1 MNKTVY
7 VVHELDAYGRY
18 AMTSAIGVFDSL
30 DTAVTSIMDNTVNTT
45 GYSKEGLNCVEDIR
59 QYLYE
64 HRRTTNLPVDYSI
77 LEYELNEW
85 PSI

>member
-30 DTAVTSIMDNTVNTT
+30 DAAVTSIMDNAGFN
-45 GYSKEGLNCVEDIR
+45 EDELNSFKDMR

-64 HRRTTNLPVDYSI
+64 HRCTPNLRWNCSI
-77 LEYELNEW
+77 HEYELNEW
-85 PSI
+85 T

>member
-18 AMTSAIGVFDSL
+18 AMISAIGVFDSL
-30 DTAVTSIMDNTVNTT
+30 DAAVTSIMDNA
-45 GYSKEGLNCVEDIR
+45 GFGEDELNSFKDMR

-64 HRRTTNLPVDYSI
+64 HRCTPNLRWNYSI
-77 LEYELNEW
+77 HEYELNEW
-85 PSI
+85 T